1 MNPGDGLQLGPIILP
16 TRTLWPVS
24 SSSILV
30 SDRTDFHPPSK
41 WALFGFCL
49 THVRPAPWACQF
61 ILLTRYLGAPQM

>member
-1 MNPGDGLQLGPIILP
+1 MNPGDCLQLGPIILP
-16 TRTLWPVS
+16 TRTLWPIS

-49 THVRPAPWACQF
+49 THVRPLRGRANSSSSRAIWAH
-61 ILLTRYLGAPQM
+61 RR